1 MPGESAEHFLRK
13 YGERPGQAFGP
24 LALRSR
30 APCWPTAP
38 AEAGPQGFGASRD
51 GVFRASRLPS
61 KLDVEVHLLRAA
73 NDLEVDVV
81 ARLLRSDEIN
91 ESLDRRNGPTVDLD
105 DHVAA
110 GRPALAL
117 DRDLIRRR
125 LEASLCSTTAGP
137 HGGDEHAA
145 RHGQV
150 EEAPDVR
157 LQRLPFAPEE
167 RMLDRA
173 ALDQFGDDVPDG
185 VDRGREPDADVA
197 LALTAGLDLGV
208 DPDHLALRVQ
218 QRAARV
224 AVVQRGVGLDHVRD
238 RELIRRLDPALDGAD
253 DSCSDGAVEAERVP
267 DCDHLVAD
275 PHKVGVAER
284 QGLERARLDLDLQH
298 RDIGGRIDADHLR
311 LEALVVRKADLD
323 RALPADHV
331 VIRHDVAGLVDDEA
345 RAERTLRLAA
355 AEGIAEEVGRL
366 LDA

>member
-73 NDLEVDVV
+73 NDHEVDVV
-81 ARLLRSDEIN
+81 ARLLRSDEID
-91 ESLDRRNGPTVDLD
+91 EGLDGRNGPAVDLD
-105 DHVAA
+105 DHVAT
-110 GRPALAL
+110 GRPTLAL
-117 DRDLIRRR
+117 DGHLVRRS
-125 LEASLCSTTAGP
+125 LEAGLGSSAARP

-157 LQRLPFAPEE
+157 LQRLPFDPEE
-167 RMLDRA
+167 WMLDLA
-173 ALDQFGDDVPDG
+173 TLDQLGDDVPDG
-185 VDRGREPDADVA
+185 VDRDRESDADVA
-197 LALTAGLDLGV
+197 LALATGLDLCV

-224 AVVQRGVGLDHVRD
+224 AVVQRGVGLDHV
-238 RELIRRLDPALDGAD
+238 
-253 DSCSDGAVEAERVP
+253 
-267 DCDHLVAD
+267 
-275 PHKVGVAER
+275 
-284 QGLERARLDLDLQH
+284 
-298 RDIGGRIDADHLR
+298 
-311 LEALVVRKADLD
+311 
-323 RALPADHV
+323 
-331 VIRHDVAGLVDDEA
+331 
-345 RAERTLRLAA
+345 
-355 AEGIAEEVGRL
+355 
-366 LDA
+366 